1 MKIFIEHL
9 IYVFIIH
16 LHPKVRNNMMIESV
30 SPDSSSAQSHKEVT
44 DKTKAHEGKFY
55 NRGTKTT

>member
-1 MKIFIEHL
+1 
-9 IYVFIIH
+9 
-16 LHPKVRNNMMIESV
+16 MMIESV